1 MNISSVI
8 TCLYVVLQSN
18 KNTTELFF
26 TETACSIVCISVPL
40 GTKKENWDLAI
51 NMAANNI
58 CCHSD
63 LIHITMLLIYHR
75 IIIACVGKYK
85 NVKCQFLT
93 HWFTLYAITYIYSIF
108 CTVVGFTL
116 AYYSIQYCI
125 LLLKVKCTLWG
136 LLFLSRIKTADIK
149 EKRVIYIIFL
159 LNQYTKKVILL
170 QNRPSVNRKN
180 RKEEDL
186 RYDIL

>member
-1 MNISSVI
+1 MYICTFGNQKRELRFGHKYGSEQYMLPQWSHTYHNVVDLPSYHYCMCWEIQECQMSIS
-8 TCLYVVLQSN
+8 N
-18 KNTTELFF
+18 
-26 TETACSIVCISVPL
+26 P
-40 GTKKENWDLAI
+40 
-51 NMAANNI
+51 
-58 CCHSD
+58 
-63 LIHITMLLIYHR
+63 LIYVICYNIHLQ
-75 IIIACVGKYK
+75 Y
-85 NVKCQFLT
+85 
-93 HWFTLYAITYIYSIF
+93 F

-125 LLLKVKCTLWG
+125 LLLKGKCTLWG

>member
-1 MNISSVI
+1 MYFCTFGNQKRELRFGHKYGSEQYMLPQWSHTYHNVVDLPSYHYGMCWEIQECQMSIS
-8 TCLYVVLQSN
+8 N
-18 KNTTELFF
+18 
-26 TETACSIVCISVPL
+26 P
-40 GTKKENWDLAI
+40 
-51 NMAANNI
+51 
-58 CCHSD
+58 
-63 LIHITMLLIYHR
+63 LIYVICNNKHLQ
-75 IIIACVGKYK
+75 Y
-85 NVKCQFLT
+85 F
-93 HWFTLYAITYIYSIF
+93 FS
-108 CTVVGFTL
+108 TVVGFTL

-180 RKEEDL
+180 KKEEDL

>member
-1 MNISSVI
+1 
-8 TCLYVVLQSN
+8 
-18 KNTTELFF
+18 
-26 TETACSIVCISVPL
+26 
-40 GTKKENWDLAI
+40 
-51 NMAANNI
+51 MAANNI

-75 IIIACVGKYK
+75 IIMACVGKYK

-170 QNRPSVNRKN
+170 QNSSVRKQEKLKKKKIRDAIIYN
-180 RKEEDL
+180 AKDVCKE
-186 RYDIL
+186 